1 MRILN
6 GSLWHAPFFT
16 HIATLIPPP
25 IPLLNDEK
33 YDKIRGKRKLWRLG
47 NMDHNVYFEGKVQ
60 SLTMETEQGRA
71 TVGVITPGKYTF
83 STSTQ
88 ERMVVT
94 SGTLAVT
101 LPQGEQKIIG
111 PNQEF
116 IVEANAS
123 FDVEASRDVSYIC
136 YYK

>member
-1 MRILN
+1 
-6 GSLWHAPFFT
+6 
-16 HIATLIPPP
+16 
-25 IPLLNDEK
+25 
-33 YDKIRGKRKLWRLG
+33 
-47 NMDHNVYFEGKVQ
+47 MDHNVYFEGKVQ
-60 SLTMETEQGRA
+60 SLTVETEQGRA

-101 LPQGEQKIIG
+101 LPQGERKIIG

-123 FDVEASRDVSYIC
+123 FDVEASGDVSYIC

>member
-1 MRILN
+1 MMR
-6 GSLWHAPFFT
+6 S
-16 HIATLIPPP
+16 
-25 IPLLNDEK
+25 

-60 SLTMETEQGRA
+60 SLTVETEQGRA

-101 LPQGEQKIIG
+101 LSQGEQKIIG

-116 IVEANAS
+116 IVAANAS